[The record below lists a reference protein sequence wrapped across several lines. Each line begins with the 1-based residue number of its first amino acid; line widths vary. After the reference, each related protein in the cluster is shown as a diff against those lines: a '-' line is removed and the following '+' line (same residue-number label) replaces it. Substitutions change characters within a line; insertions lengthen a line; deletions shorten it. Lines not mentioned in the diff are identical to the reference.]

1 MKKYL
6 KLLTHDRVLNS
17 ISGPTIILMFF
28 IPMITIGVLSL
39 DFPTT
44 FINNLDMERITTD
57 EKRVRDVSEVLDE
70 CEKVE
75 KEVNGIYKLLLKSKS
90 NE

>member
-1 MKKYL
+1 
-6 KLLTHDRVLNS
+6 
-17 ISGPTIILMFF
+17 MFF